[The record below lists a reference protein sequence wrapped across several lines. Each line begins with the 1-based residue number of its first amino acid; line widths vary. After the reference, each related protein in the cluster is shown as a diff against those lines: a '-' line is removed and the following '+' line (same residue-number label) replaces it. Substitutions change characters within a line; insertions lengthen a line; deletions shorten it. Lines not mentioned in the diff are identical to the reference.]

1 MNPTSIA
8 IISVSSIVGFFLI
21 LYLYKKY
28 NDFKK
33 TQAKLNKWPPVY
45 NACPDYWA
53 DLGGG
58 NCQNI
63 NNLGRCPKQPDGT
76 LIPNGTKNFN
86 EYGKIDLPETQTRLC
101 NYAKQ
106 CGITWEH
113 IDKKC

>member
-1 MNPTSIA
+1 MPALQIA

-21 LYLYKKY
+21 LYLYKQY

-33 TQAKLNKWPPVY
+33 KQAKLNQWPPVY

-53 DLGGG
+53 DLGNG

-63 NNLGRCPKQPDGT
+63 NNLGRCPKDDKHT
-76 LIPNGTKNFN
+76 LIPSGTQNFK
-86 EYGKIDLPETQTRLC
+86 EYGKIELPATRQSLC

-113 IDKKC
+113 IDKTC